1 MITLALGFCFSYE
14 EQYTLE
20 NCQDISGW
28 ELIHSRLEKLIAEQK
43 YNNLKLFQYR
53 PKHYCLAI
61 KIYEENNQIIC
72 EKQIPIKSMYEDF
85 TTFDLL
91 PFNIMLKYAGLK
103 NPEKYHPQLLAL
115 SNQLQH

>member
-1 MITLALGFCFSYE
+1 
-14 EQYTLE
+14 
-20 NCQDISGW
+20 
-28 ELIHSRLEKLIAEQK
+28 
-43 YNNLKLFQYR
+43 
-53 PKHYCLAI
+53 
-61 KIYEENNQIIC
+61 
-72 EKQIPIKSMYEDF
+72 MYEDF